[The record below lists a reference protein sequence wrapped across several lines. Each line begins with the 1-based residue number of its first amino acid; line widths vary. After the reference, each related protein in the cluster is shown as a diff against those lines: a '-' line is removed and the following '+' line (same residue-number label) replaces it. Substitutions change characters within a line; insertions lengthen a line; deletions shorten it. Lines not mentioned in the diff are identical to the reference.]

1 MTEEQ
6 QLVIDIYE
14 RAKKCGLIRNKQTFA
29 KAIGSN
35 GTTISNVMTGK
46 YSGIRTAKKAKAWAD
61 KNLTIEQDLIE
72 EIATPDPE
80 ETRMPLEDALKLIE
94 AKRAMDWEQFRAET
108 ARQFTSALLVNSNTA
123 LTRSQLQ
130 MSIKF
135 SISLTDELIRQLRK

>member
-14 RAKKCGLIRNKQTFA
+14 RAKKCGLVRNKQRFA
-29 KAIGSN
+29 EAIGSH
-35 GTTISNVMTGK
+35 GTTISCVMTGN
-46 YSGIRTAKKAKAWAD
+46 YSGTRTAKKAKDWAD
-61 KNLTIEQDLIE
+61 KNLIIEQGLIE
-72 EIATPDPE
+72 EIATPEPE
-80 ETRMPLEDALKLIE
+80 ERRMSLEDELKLIE
-94 AKRAMDWEQFRAET
+94 AKRAMNWEQFRAET

>member
-1 MTEEQ
+1 MTEYQ

-14 RAKKCGLIRNKQTFA
+14 RAKKCGLVRNKKMFA
-29 KAIGSN
+29 EAIGSN
-35 GTTISNVMTGK
+35 GTTISSVMTGK
-46 YSGIRTAKKAKAWAD
+46 YSGKRTAKKAKDWAD
-61 KNLTIEQDLIE
+61 KNLIIEQGLIE
-72 EIATPDPE
+72 EIATPEPE
-80 ETRMPLEDALKLIE
+80 ERRMSLEDELKLIE
-94 AKRAMDWEQFRAET
+94 AKRAMNWEQFRAET

>member
-14 RAKKCGLIRNKQTFA
+14 RAKKCGLVRNKQMFA

-35 GTTISNVMTGK
+35 GTTISCVMTGK

-61 KNLTIEQDLIE
+61 KNLIIEQDLIE
-72 EIATPDPE
+72 EIATPEPE
-80 ETRMPLEDALKLIE
+80 EERMPLEDALKLID

-123 LTRSQLQ
+123 LTKSQLQ